1 MGFKEVRALLI
12 EALQSGLFISE
23 PRPDAAE
30 KNLLSTGVV
39 NPEFVARLLLRCGGW
54 EYSTSRHHFR
64 DVECHVFTPATA
76 GERWYIKA
84 YFEPGHAVFISVHP

>member
-12 EALQSGLFISE
+12 EALQTAQYISE
-23 PRPDAAE
+23 PRPDIVR
-30 KNLLSTGVV
+30 KNLLFTGEVT
-39 NPEFVARLLLRCGGW
+39 PEFVVRLLLRCAGW
-54 EYSTSRHHFR
+54 EYSTSQHHFR

-84 YFEPGHAVFISVHP
+84 YFEPGRAVFISVHP